1 MRVWSEDIARN
12 RASTP
17 FHFREDRIFRQKLRK
32 LRLFR
37 PKNRFERNVAT
48 PDAPGKEKGRGRA
61 QRCSPA
67 GGGLGFRHGT
77 EVGGQR
83 SEVGERGMMAGGHGG
98 DRGRRTAGGKRRE
111 GKRRR

>member
-48 PDAPGKEKGRGRA
+48 PDAPGKEKGRGEGAEMQPR
-61 QRCSPA
+61 
-67 GGGLGFRHGT
+67 GGRIRF
-77 EVGGQR
+77 
-83 SEVGERGMMAGGHGG
+83 
-98 DRGRRTAGGKRRE
+98 
-111 GKRRR
+111 